1 MTIAEIS
8 INNLPAGA
16 DTAQYDLLLAV
27 APGFFAYTIADTEN
41 RIVLFEKFA
50 MPVQGLGSFNP
61 AGDGANWLNRNYR
74 KVKVAYFSAETI
86 TMPSKLYNPAGAGE
100 QLDFVYG
107 DTGEDILLND
117 FINHRSLYCLYRV
130 QKELVRAVARQFPL
144 ASAWH
149 TQSLLLSQKTGES
162 SHDSLHISFLADAC
176 SFMLHKNGQLC
187 TVKSFSFSHV
197 PDVAFN
203 LLAFCQLHGVD
214 AANVQLTAGG
224 WINSGSP
231 IHEELRKYFLHTS
244 FATYPELPNGFEQFA
259 PHFFE
264 LFYLL
269 QTV

>member
-8 INNLPAGA
+8 INNLPEGA
-16 DTAQYDLLLAV
+16 DTKQYDLLLAV
-27 APGFFAYTIADTEN
+27 APGFFAYTIADSGN
-41 RIVLFEKFA
+41 QVLLFEKFA
-50 MPVQGLGSFNP
+50 LPATGWGAFNP
-61 AGDGANWLNRNYR
+61 ASEPGGWLNRAYR

-86 TMPSKLYNPAGAGE
+86 TLPAKLYNPAGAGE
-100 QLDFVYG
+100 QLDLVYG

-130 QKELVRAVARQFPL
+130 QKDLVRTVARQFPL

-149 TQSLLLSQKTGES
+149 TQSLLLGRKNTPSEPDT
-162 SHDSLHISFLADAC
+162 LHINFLADAC

-187 TVKSFSFSHV
+187 TVKSFAYSHI
-197 PDVAFN
+197 PDVAFT

-214 AANVQLTAGG
+214 AGSVQLTAGG
-224 WINSGSP
+224 WIGSGSP
-231 IHEELRKYFLHTS
+231 MHEELRKYFLHTS
-244 FATYPELPNGFEQFA
+244 FAEYPALPAGFEQFA

-269 QTV
+269 QKV